1 MMSENNSDLLKGL
14 FIGGLIGMALGLLF
28 APKSGKETRE
38 DIAHKAN
45 DVMAKAKEEY
55 EKAAEK
61 TKTIYE
67 SSLNDLKNLN
77 VRAKEK
83 AGELESK
90 VSELAQQGVESIQ
103 GNKNRLQKAMD
114 AGINAYKEETG
125 REKV

>member
-1 MMSENNSDLLKGL
+1 MSENNSDLLKGL